1 MSWSLWIAC
10 LTLVCSSRA
19 DGNNR
24 AEPRTVVGRKGESA
38 LLDCNLLKPDEA
50 SPPLY
55 VIEWVRFGFLL
66 PIFIKFGLY
75 SPRVDP
81 DYVGRVRIQGGASLQ
96 IDRLRAQDQGWYE
109 CRVLFLTRPNTDDE
123 FQNGTWIHLIVNSP
137 PVFQETPP
145 ASIEIQDQ
153 KSLTLSCSATGNPQ
167 PAVSWKRDSRTLENG
182 TEVQVKN
189 GTLSFARV
197 GRAYAGLYT
206 CQASNQEGTVIHT
219 TRLLVQGPPVIV
231 VPPQDVT
238 VNLTQDA
245 FLACQAE
252 AYPANLTYT
261 WFLGAT
267 NVFHLSHLRSRIQ
280 ILIDGS
286 LLVQRT
292 TPEDSGKYTCVPSNG
307 LRKPP
312 SASAFLTVLYPARVS
327 DMPPETFLPIGMQGM
342 IRCPCQAN
350 PPLLFVSWI
359 KDGQALEIG
368 KFPGW
373 SLKANGTI
381 VIATCNDDALGVYAC
396 TPYNSFGTA
405 GTSAPTRVLLKDP
418 PAFTLQ
424 PKEEYFQEVGRELLI
439 PCVAQGDPLPIISW
453 TKTGSKTLVNA
464 QVDRNSSL
472 VLRPLTKEQHG
483 SWECTANNG
492 VARVSAATA
501 VYVLGTS
508 PHAVANVSVW
518 PLQQAVN
525 VTWEPGFDGGYF
537 QRFSIWYTPI
547 LRRLNRPHH
556 DWASLPVPVGASHIL
571 VENLQP
577 DMSYQFSVLAQ
588 NKLGSGPFSEII
600 STMPLGLPTQTVPPV
615 LPTTASLVFLSPPQ
629 SLRSNETTRG
639 VLLLWEPPLHDP
651 FALTGYS
658 LEMRQNQG
666 RWEFLSGIIP
676 SSETQFL
683 VPGLIKD
690 TFYEFR
696 LVAFA
701 GGYISD
707 PSNVV
712 NVSTMGMEVYPSRTQ
727 LPEVLP
733 QPVLAGVIGGVCFLS
748 TAVIFSTMAA
758 CVMNRR
764 RAARLRKRRQD
775 LPIVFSSTKK
785 LLPAQHSAG
794 AASPDSIMKLKFQG
808 SPYQS
813 LRRTLFWGDKAA
825 RKLSLDISGG
835 HVANSAKYVLYE
847 SHVGEPLPLE
857 RISRG
862 SDGRFVVQS
871 EDASQEQQVPV
882 SRLSVESV
890 EGPPEPYLQ
899 VFSPLEE
906 PVWQRSVHLRP
917 KNPGQAQVSGH
928 RQGRYFDHSSSTLTE
943 EAQPLRVVNLSPL
956 ATVPYGA
963 LQDTPWPP
971 GSGASSP
978 SSSPRRTSKA
988 SPRSPS
994 SQASASNSAQSGI
1007 LQYLSMPFFK
1017 EMNVDGDWPPE
1028 DNEKEEAPSLEPVS
1042 HEPGLVGSAKRP
1054 PLPDQDKVAGPAY
1067 MDMEPDSHSIQD
1079 QLAAPS
1085 LLRLPDPDTGPVKA
1099 PLPGSPACPL
1109 YLCSEAETP
1118 PPKEQGPWFWMFSS
1132 SSSSSSSPSQPLQDR
1147 PQAELPC
1154 PALPSPEL
1162 PSQFLPPEKHK
1173 LPTASFPPGPPSEK
1187 FLRGSL
1193 TSQSSGRGSV
1203 SFLRPPSLAPSLAG
1217 SYLSSPFGE
1226 VASCQSSSLGE
1237 ENRSQKENLVVA
1249 LEKRRNTSV
1258 DENYE
1263 WDSEFALESDL
1274 LDALQLY
1281 RSGDP
1286 KRPISTIA
1294 AHELEKQSSKGS
1306 TESSSTSPSS
1316 SQSVSALDGSVSPLP
1331 LASPE
1336 ERCAALRKEFL
1347 AYRRRREMIQ
1357 QRRQKME
1364 PSGKDERFEQAT
1376 LF

>member
-1 MSWSLWIAC
+1 MNWLLWIAC
-10 LTLVCSSRA
+10 LGLFCSSFA
-19 DGNNR
+19 EGNTK

-38 LLDCNLLKPDEA
+38 LLTCNLLKPDEA
-50 SPPLY
+50 SPPLF

-81 DYVGRVRIQGGASLQ
+81 DYIGRVRVQAGASLQ
-96 IDRLRAQDQGWYE
+96 IDRLRSEDQGWYE
-109 CRVLFLTRPNTDDE
+109 CRVLFLSRPNSDDE
-123 FQNGTWIHLIVNSP
+123 FQNGTWIYLVVNSP
-137 PVFQETPP
+137 PIFQKTPP
-145 ASIEIQDQ
+145 SFIEVQDQ
-153 KSLTLSCSATGNPQ
+153 KSLSLSCLATGNPQ
-167 PAVSWKRDSRTLENG
+167 PLISWKRDSQTIENG
-182 TEVQVKN
+182 SKVQVKN
-189 GTLSFARV
+189 GTLFFARV
-197 GRAYAGLYT
+197 GRTCAGVYT
-206 CQASNQEGTVIHT
+206 CHASNQEGTVIHT
-219 TRLLVQGPPVIV
+219 THLLVQGPPVIV
-231 VPPQDVT
+231 VPPEDVT

-252 AYPANLTYT
+252 AYPANLTYS
-261 WFLGAT
+261 WFQGTT

-292 TPEDSGKYTCVPSNG
+292 TPEDSGKYTCIPSNG

-327 DMPPETFLPIGMQGM
+327 DMPPETLLPIGMQGT
-342 IRCPCQAN
+342 IRCPSKAN

-359 KDGQALEIG
+359 KDGQPLEIG

-373 SLKANGTI
+373 SLRANGTI
-381 VIATCNDDALGVYAC
+381 VIATSNDDALGVYAC

-418 PAFTLQ
+418 PVFSLR
-424 PKEEYFQEVGRELLI
+424 PKEEYFQELGRELLI
-439 PCVAQGDPLPIISW
+439 PCVAQGDPLPIVSW
-453 TKTGSKTLVNA
+453 TKMGSKTPVNA
-464 QVDRNSSL
+464 HVDRNSSL
-472 VLRPLTKEQHG
+472 ILRPLTKEQHG
-483 SWECTANNG
+483 LWECAASNS
-492 VARVSAATA
+492 VARVSAATT

-518 PLQQAVN
+518 PLPQAVN

-556 DWASLPVPVGASHIL
+556 DWTSLPVPVGASHIL

-577 DMSYQFSVLAQ
+577 DTSYQFSVLAQ

-600 STMPLGLPTQTVPPV
+600 STVPLGFPTQTVSLV
-615 LPTTASLVFLSPPQ
+615 FPTTASLVFLSPPQ
-629 SLRSNETTRG
+629 FLRSNETTRG

-651 FALTGYS
+651 LALAGYS
-658 LEMRQNQG
+658 LELRQDQG
-666 RWEFLSGIIP
+666 RWEVLSGTIP

-707 PSNVV
+707 PSNIV
-712 NVSTMGMEVYPSRTQ
+712 NVSTTGMEVYPSRTQ
-727 LPEVLP
+727 LPEALP

-748 TAVIFSTMAA
+748 VAIIFSAMAA

-794 AASPDSIMKLKFQG
+794 AANPDSIVKLKFQG
-808 SPYQS
+808 SPYHS
-813 LRRTLFWGDKAA
+813 LRRTLFWGEKAGHNV
-825 RKLSLDISGG
+825 SLDTSGG
-835 HVANSAKYVLYE
+835 HAMNSSKYVLYE
-847 SHVGEPLPLE
+847 SHVDRPLPLE

-871 EDASQEQQVPV
+871 EDG
-882 SRLSVESV
+882 SRGQPAPQSHPSVESS
-890 EGPPEPYLQ
+890 EAPPEPYLQ
-899 VFSPLEE
+899 VFSPPKE
-906 PVWQRSVHLRP
+906 PVWQRGVHLRP
-917 KNPGQAQVSGH
+917 KNAGQAQQEAKASAH
-928 RQGRYFDHSSSTLTE
+928 RQGRYFDYSSSTLTE
-943 EAQPLRVVNLSPL
+943 EAEPLRVISISPV
-956 ATVPYGA
+956 ATMPYGA
-963 LQDTPWPP
+963 IQDTQWSP
-971 GSGASSP
+971 GSMASSP
-978 SSSPRRTSKA
+978 SSSPHHTLKA
-988 SPRSPS
+988 SVQPPS
-994 SQASASNSAQSGI
+994 FQAGASNSVQSGI
-1007 LQYLSMPFFK
+1007 LQYLSLPFFK

-1028 DNEKEEAPSLEPVS
+1028 ENEREDTPSPEPISLEP
-1042 HEPGLVGSAKRP
+1042 GLPGSAKRP
-1054 PLPDQDKVAGPAY
+1054 PLPDQDKASDPTY
-1067 MDMEPDSHSIQD
+1067 MDMEPDSDSFQHE
-1079 QLAAPS
+1079 LASTS
-1085 LLRLPDPDTGPVKA
+1085 LLRLPDPDTGPARA
-1099 PLPGSPACPL
+1099 PLPGSLACPL
-1109 YLCSEAETP
+1109 YLCSEADSP
-1118 PPKEQGPWFWMFSS
+1118 PPKEQGCWLWTL
-1132 SSSSSSSPSQPLQDR
+1132 SSPSSPSSQLLPDCR
-1147 PQAELPC
+1147 QAELPR
-1154 PALPSPEL
+1154 PALPLPEL
-1162 PSQFLPPEKHK
+1162 PPKSLPPEKHK
-1173 LPTASFPPGPPSEK
+1173 LPAAGFPPGPPSEK

-1193 TSQSSGRGSV
+1193 TSQSSGRGSA

-1226 VASCQSSSLGE
+1226 VASCQSSSVGE
-1237 ENRSQKENLVVA
+1237 ENRPQKESLVVA

-1306 TESSSTSPSS
+1306 TESSSTSCN
-1316 SQSVSALDGSVSPLP
+1316 SQSVGALDGSSSPLP

-1336 ERCAALRKEFL
+1336 ERCAALREEFL

-1357 QRRQKME
+1357 LQRQKMD
-1364 PSGKDERFEQAT
+1364 PGRKDERFEQAT